1 MIKLEE
7 GNFEIVLK
15 LHLNEKQHFY
25 LDYIPQVKKI
35 VQFSKVALI
44 SVLQKMSK
52 YLVFT
57 SERRDAV
64 LGRI

>member
-25 LDYIPQVKKI
+25 LDYIPQVKKN
-35 VQFSKVALI
+35 SA
-44 SVLQKMSK
+44 
-52 YLVFT
+52 VF
-57 SERRDAV
+57 
-64 LGRI
+64 